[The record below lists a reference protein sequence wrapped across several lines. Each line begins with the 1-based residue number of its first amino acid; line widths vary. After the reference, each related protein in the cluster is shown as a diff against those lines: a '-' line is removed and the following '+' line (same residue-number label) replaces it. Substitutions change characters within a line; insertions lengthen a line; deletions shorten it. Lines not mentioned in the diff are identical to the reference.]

1 MRVVACGRGCKIV
14 RNKIPKMPVEL
25 ITMQG
30 KGKSEVQS
38 LMLKID
44 VPKKYVSF
52 K

>member
-1 MRVVACGRGCKIV
+1 MRVVSCGRGYKII
-14 RNKIPKMPVEL
+14 RNPVPKMPVEL
-25 ITMQG
+25 VSMQG
-30 KGKSEVQS
+30 KGKSEVQN